1 MWKIR
6 GPRPR
11 FVPVLVRGARVT
23 RAAHPFAEI
32 LPLMEGAAFDD
43 LVASIKANGQRDGI
57 TLYRGLILDGRN
69 RQRACDALG
78 VKCRYETLPAA
89 DDPLA
94 FVLDKNLKRRHL
106 NDDQRRMVAAKIAN
120 MPRGRPAENP
130 AECGIKVA
138 DAARLVNVDAAGAE
152 RARTVIARAAPEVS
166 RAVERGKLS
175 VAAAAQAVKL
185 DPEKQR
191 RVAQEAEAGRANVVR
206 TVIKQ
211 EARAVRERELGQR
224 QLAAPE
230 GKFGV
235 IVEDFEW
242 DHETWS
248 ERGRD
253 RAAENHYP
261 VSRDA
266 HTAAE
271 IVARTA
277 DRFAYAADDCVC
289 FMWTTLQH
297 AAIAMDVLRL
307 RGFYYRS
314 QHAWGKDKIGLGY
327 WSREKHEILLIGV
340 KGNID
345 CPAAGTQWDSLIMA
359 PRGEHSAKPECFL
372 EMIEQYYPTL
382 PKLELNCRGPGRPGW
397 KVWGNQAHAPIS
409 ASSRSPRPSGVE
421 SATT

>member
-1 MWKIR
+1 MTA
-6 GPRPR
+6 P
-11 FVPVLVRGARVT
+11 
-23 RAAHPFAEI
+23 AAHPLAEI
-32 LPLMEGAAFDD
+32 FPLMEGAAFDD
-43 LVASIKANGQRDGI
+43 LVASIKANGQRDGV

-78 VKCRYETLPAA
+78 RKCRYETLPAA

-152 RARTVIARAAPEVS
+152 RARTVIARATLEVS

-175 VAAAAQAVKL
+175 VAAAAQAAKL

-211 EARAVRERELGQR
+211 EARATRERELGGR

-266 HTAAE
+266 HTATE

-297 AAIAMDVLRL
+297 AAVAMDVLRL

-314 QHAWGKDKIGLGY
+314 QYAWGKDKIGLGY
-327 WSREKHEILLIGV
+327 WSREKHEVLLIGV
-340 KGNID
+340 KGKID
-345 CPAAGTQWDSLIMA
+345 CPAPGTQWI
-359 PRGEHSAKPECFL
+359 R
-372 EMIEQYYPTL
+372 
-382 PKLELNCRGPGRPGW
+382 
-397 KVWGNQAHAPIS
+397 
-409 ASSRSPRPSGVE
+409 
-421 SATT
+421 

>member
-1 MWKIR
+1 MTA
-6 GPRPR
+6 P
-11 FVPVLVRGARVT
+11 
-23 RAAHPFAEI
+23 AAHPFAEI
-32 LPLMEGAAFDD
+32 FPLMEGAVFDD
-43 LVASIKANGQRDGI
+43 LVASIKANGQRDGV
-57 TLYRGLILDGRN
+57 TLYRGLVLDGRN
-69 RQRACDALG
+69 RQRACGVLG
-78 VKCRYETLPAA
+78 VKCRYETLPAGA
-89 DDPLA
+89 DPLA

-130 AECGIKVA
+130 AECGIKIA
-138 DAARLVNVDAAGAE
+138 DAARLVNVDKAGAE
-152 RARTVIARAAPEVS
+152 RARTVIAKAGPEVS
-166 RAVERGKLS
+166 RAVERGKLT
-175 VAAAAQAVKL
+175 VAAAAQAAKL

-191 RVAQEAEAGRANVVR
+191 RVAQEAEAGHTNAVR

-211 EARAVRERELGQR
+211 EARAVRESEMGRR

-235 IVEDFEW
+235 ILEDFEW

-307 RGFYYRS
+307 RGFAYKS
-314 QHAWGKDKIGLGY
+314 QYAWGKDKIGLGY

-345 CPAAGTQWDSLIMA
+345 CPAPGTQWDSLIMA
-359 PRGEHSAKPECFL
+359 ARGEHSAKPECFL

-397 KVWGNQAHAPIS
+397 QVWGNQAHAPIS

-421 SATT
+421 GATT